1 MFAVQTAAT
10 SNAGQPG
17 QRRGGGRDG
26 RRGEGRG
33 GGRGGARGG
42 ALLRKAEILAA
53 GR

>member
-17 QRRGGGRDG
+17 QRRGG
-26 RRGEGRG
+26 GRG

>member
-26 RRGEGRG
+26 GRG